1 MKRYI
6 KVNNKWIDTLE
17 AVKKGIYYYP
27 VEDKVYYFIR
37 DNSDEMELG
46 KLQEEADTPV
56 KDPLKEFFE
65 LYPHGGYKRY
75 KAWCQDKPLSK
86 REFKR
91 YKL

>member
-6 KVNNKWIDTLE
+6 KVNHKWIDTLE
-17 AVKKGIYYYP
+17 AIKNHIYYYP
-27 VEDKVYYFIR
+27 LEGKIYR
-37 DNSDEMELG
+37 MMDEGDEEIG
-46 KLQEEADTPV
+46 KLQEESDTLV
-56 KDPLKEFFE
+56 KDPLAEFFE

>member
-17 AVKKGIYYYP
+17 AIKSGICYYQIDNKIYRLINSE
-27 VEDKVYYFIR
+27 EDEETGV
-37 DNSDEMELG
+37 
-46 KLQEEADTPV
+46 LQEESDTPV

-75 KAWCQDKPLSK
+75 KAWCQDKPLTK